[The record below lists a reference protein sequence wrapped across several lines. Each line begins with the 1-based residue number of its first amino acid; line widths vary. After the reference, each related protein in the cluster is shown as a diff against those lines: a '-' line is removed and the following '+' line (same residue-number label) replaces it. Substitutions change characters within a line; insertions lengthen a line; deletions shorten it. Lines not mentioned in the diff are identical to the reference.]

1 MHITMICRSLFS
13 WIRSLESMV
22 ASACHDS
29 ASEIR
34 KCNKSQRLPDI
45 DRVVTLYPN
54 SVAAWRLHCVITFW
68 NLNLLNYHTNTTD
81 LHQYIFKKAPL
92 FCITMLLKAIFYEL
106 SSKHDLP
113 RLMVTRCTSDL
124 PARTT
129 TRFSVYMD
137 LFQNASMTV
146 ASLTI
151 TSHRAKAIDFTK
163 PFKTLGISIAM
174 QRTETRALW

>member
-1 MHITMICRSLFS
+1 MLPDIQIRGVYNNAHRRLMHISKICRSLFS

-45 DRVVTLYPN
+45 DRVVTLCPN
-54 SVAAWRLHCVITFW
+54 SVAAWRLHCVIAFW

-81 LHQYIFKKAPL
+81 LHQFIFKKAPL
-92 FCITMLLKAIFYEL
+92 FCITMLSKAIFYEL

-113 RLMVTRCTSDL
+113 RLMSHVARVTCQPEPQLGSAFIWTCFRML
-124 PARTT
+124 PWLWLPSQSRHTG
-129 TRFSVYMD
+129 
-137 LFQNASMTV
+137 Q
-146 ASLTI
+146 
-151 TSHRAKAIDFTK
+151 K
-163 PFKTLGISIAM
+163 P
-174 QRTETRALW
+174 